1 MTRILI
7 QFSIMSQEEFEVQ
20 RYCKYKRTVQLSTFT
35 QKISLKTSLNEIY
48 LQKLMYFI
56 RIKTYQVQHQEP
68 ETLRDRQELDQHDED
83 MDIYDDVE
91 DVDGDEEDDEAEEVV
106 YSWVFC
112 VDSQVASSLTVEAH
126 HLHNFV
132 QCNLP

>member
-56 RIKTYQVQHQEP
+56 RIKTYQVSHQEP
-68 ETLRDRQELDQHDED
+68 ETLIDKQELDQHDED
-83 MDIYDDVE
+83 MDIYDGVE
-91 DVDGDEEDDEAEEVV
+91 DGDGDEEDDEAEEVV

>member
-56 RIKTYQVQHQEP
+56 RIKTYQVSHQEP
-68 ETLRDRQELDQHDED
+68 ETLIDKQELDQHDED

-91 DVDGDEEDDEAEEVV
+91 DGDGDEEDDEDEEVV
-106 YSWVFC
+106 YSLEFC
-112 VDSQVASSLTVEAH
+112 VDSQGASSLTIEAH

>member
-83 MDIYDDVE
+83 MDSDDDVE
-91 DVDGDEEDDEAEEVV
+91 DVVGDEQDDEDEEVV

-112 VDSQVASSLTVEAH
+112 VDSQGASSLTVEAH

-132 QCNLP
+132 QCTLP

>member
-56 RIKTYQVQHQEP
+56 RIKTYQVSHQEL
-68 ETLRDRQELDQHDED
+68 ETLRDRLELDQHDED
-83 MDIYDDVE
+83 MDIYDGVE
-91 DVDGDEEDDEAEEVV
+91 DGDGDEEDDEAEEVV

-132 QCNLP
+132 QCTLP